1 MQCNSISNVTAELK
15 IEINLL
21 LSERD
26 NDNFDNDFVHLK
38 KINFRGSGKGKP
50 YIFKLRNLYYNFR
63 SQNIGLLHIAQI
75 IQYVLDE

>member
-1 MQCNSISNVTAELK
+1 MSWKWRKCTKNDKSVQCNSISNVIAELK

-38 KINFRGSGKGKP
+38 KN
-50 YIFKLRNLYYNFR
+50 
-63 SQNIGLLHIAQI
+63 
-75 IQYVLDE
+75 

>member
-38 KINFRGSGKGKP
+38 KKIILEAVEKE
-50 YIFKLRNLYYNFR
+50 NLTFLN
-63 SQNIGLLHIAQI
+63 
-75 IQYVLDE
+75 